1 MNQFSSRPISVLLVD
16 DEEDL
21 VDFLSHRLLKHGFTV
36 TATTAGTDAIA
47 AASRQKYDVAVVDLK
62 MPVMDGIEV
71 LEKLRG
77 QQPFLKTIMLT
88 GHGSHESALEA
99 GRLQA
104 FHYLLKPYEFDELVS
119 VIEKAAAVK
128 REAQLEA
135 FRAEQE
141 HIVETCSTALEI
153 TEATERLRRK
163 YEQD

>member
-1 MNQFSSRPISVLLVD
+1 VD

-36 TATTAGTDAIA
+36 TATTAGNDAIA
-47 AASRQKYDVAVVDLK
+47 AASRQNYDVAVVDLK

-71 LEKLRG
+71 LEKLKG

-119 VIEKAAAVK
+119 VIKKAAAVK
-128 REAQLEA
+128 HEAQLEA
-135 FRAEQE
+135 FKSEQE
-141 HIVETCSTALEI
+141 HVIDNCSTALEI
-153 TEATERLRRK
+153 TEATDRLRKK

>member
-1 MNQFSSRPISVLLVD
+1 MNEFSSRPVRVLLVD

-36 TATTAGTDAIA
+36 TATTAGNNAIEA
-47 AASRQKYDVAVVDLK
+47 AARQRYDVAVVDLK

-71 LEKLRG
+71 LKKLKD

-119 VIEKAAAVK
+119 VIKKAASVK
-128 REAQLEA
+128 HEAQLEA
-135 FRAEQE
+135 FKTEQNK
-141 HIVETCSTALEI
+141 IIDGGGTAREI
-153 TEATERLRRK
+153 TEATERLRKK

>member
-1 MNQFSSRPISVLLVD
+1 MNESGSKPIRVLLVD
-16 DEEDL
+16 DEQDL

-36 TATTAGTDAIA
+36 TATTAGTEAIDA
-47 AASRQKYDVAVVDLK
+47 AATQKYDVAVVDLK

-71 LEKLRG
+71 LEKLKE

-88 GHGSHESALEA
+88 GHGSHDSALEA

-119 VIEKAAAVK
+119 VIEKAASVK
-128 REAQLEA
+128 RKAQLAA

-141 HIVETCSTALEI
+141 RVIDNCSTAMEI
-153 TEATERLRRK
+153 TEATERLRKK